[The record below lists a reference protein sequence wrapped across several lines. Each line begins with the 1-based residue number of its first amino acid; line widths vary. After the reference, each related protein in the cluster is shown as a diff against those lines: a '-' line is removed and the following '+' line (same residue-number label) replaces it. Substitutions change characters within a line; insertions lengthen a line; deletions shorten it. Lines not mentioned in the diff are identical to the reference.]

1 MEQETITI
9 ICDNE
14 DCRTPY
20 ILSLDTLRA
29 ATSVTVTCKK
39 CGDIQ
44 RIVLKE
50 DGGIEIYH
58 VG

>member
-1 MEQETITI
+1 MEQKTITI

-29 ATSVTVTCKK
+29 ASSVTVTCKE
-39 CGDIQ
+39 CGEIQ

-50 DGGIEIYH
+50 DGEIEIHH
-58 VG
+58 VR